1 MTNNALFG
9 FMIQNL
15 ICKKFKIT
23 LSNERQINTFKAN
36 YDERI
41 KDYVA
46 DIVNDAFSCF
56 DLKPVQCT
64 TFDID
69 SDGNPV
75 PYNFVLDD
83 NSTLSIRTNISG
95 DKVAP
100 RLIGQA
106 GFEKLNQYLS
116 NIYGKKIENQDDI
129 KHLIIEHIEEVFP
142 VFLNA
147 LLDADY
153 IIWIFQQ
160 ETSFNYHIIDGNQSQ
175 SNFFKKEKFT
185 FTRDYDL
192 WIEST
197 TLKYD
202 GLSVAEIQVHKN
214 RSFKFRF
221 IMKNLLKILSVNEK
235 NNETI
240 GITAE
245 KTICDIFNLDFPK
258 SLYSRYS
265 VETEYQMAECIKSA
279 FENLPK
285 HIKYCGNEKGIRGGS
300 SKSSFDFI
308 LYNNKTLSLKS
319 NIGKMVCPPEVGQPN
334 DKTCHLYFKQFTK
347 EDHIDNII
355 FKKMVFEHISE
366 MLPIYLTHLFDS
378 DYLLRI
384 FLDKDTALSTG
395 SLYNY
400 QIYQKNTG
408 ENFSW
413 NKKLISFSKKC
424 IDDWNESN
432 TVYYDKISL
441 GEFQVHNNRNCF
453 KFRFNFDNL
462 IKILKKYN

>member
-265 VETEYQMAECIKSA
+265 VETEYQMA
-279 FENLPK
+279 
-285 HIKYCGNEKGIRGGS
+285 
-300 SKSSFDFI
+300 
-308 LYNNKTLSLKS
+308 
-319 NIGKMVCPPEVGQPN
+319 
-334 DKTCHLYFKQFTK
+334 
-347 EDHIDNII
+347 
-355 FKKMVFEHISE
+355 
-366 MLPIYLTHLFDS
+366 
-378 DYLLRI
+378 
-384 FLDKDTALSTG
+384 
-395 SLYNY
+395 
-400 QIYQKNTG
+400 
-408 ENFSW
+408 
-413 NKKLISFSKKC
+413 
-424 IDDWNESN
+424 
-432 TVYYDKISL
+432 
-441 GEFQVHNNRNCF
+441 
-453 KFRFNFDNL
+453 
-462 IKILKKYN
+462 